1 MKLIRVIGAT
11 NEDGA
16 TYNNLRTMLPRR
28 PYYCQRIENCQF
40 FNVYLILFPW
50 MAMTMTA
57 IMVVSS
63 VIVVS

>member
-1 MKLIRVIGAT
+1 MKLIRVIDAT

-16 TYNNLRTMLPRR
+16 MYNNLRTMLPRR
-28 PYYCQRIENCQF
+28 PYYCQRIKNCQF
-40 FNVYLILFPW
+40 FYVYLILFPW

-57 IMVVSS
+57 IMVVNS